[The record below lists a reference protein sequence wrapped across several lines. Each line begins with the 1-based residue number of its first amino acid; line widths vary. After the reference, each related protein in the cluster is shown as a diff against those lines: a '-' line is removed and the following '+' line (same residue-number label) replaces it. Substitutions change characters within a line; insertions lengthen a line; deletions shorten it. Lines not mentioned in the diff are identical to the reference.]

1 MNMDTRGKKIILAS
15 NSPRRKELLASLDID
30 FTVDTGTSCVEE
42 YAYDTPHEEV
52 PELMSLGKSLGFHRD
67 LEPDEILITSDTMV
81 LCGKEILGKPVDKDD
96 ARRMLRLLSGREHQ
110 VITAVTIRDAHRE
123 KTFSVTSNVFFK
135 ELSDN
140 EIDYYIET
148 YKPFDKAGAYGIQ
161 EWIGYIGITGIEG
174 SFYNVMGFPTQ
185 RFYDE
190 FQDFLLP

>member
-1 MNMDTRGKKIILAS
+1 MDTRGKKIILAS

-30 FTVDTGTSCVEE
+30 FTVDTGTSFVEE